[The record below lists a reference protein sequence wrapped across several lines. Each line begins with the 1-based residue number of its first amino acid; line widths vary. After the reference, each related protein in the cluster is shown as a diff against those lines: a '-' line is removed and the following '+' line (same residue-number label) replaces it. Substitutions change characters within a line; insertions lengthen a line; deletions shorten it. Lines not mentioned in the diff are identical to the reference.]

1 MAPFLSK
8 KNKKYV
14 ILGLIILGVVLII
27 FLIRPTITGYNVYQQ
42 LKSMNYT
49 VEDYGKNIE
58 GLKSD
63 LLVSST
69 NLSSCSAFN
78 NELLTELEKYSDK
91 FSECKN
97 ELGSMETNF
106 DFSKS
111 EYEKTIKS
119 LESDLEGK
127 EGDVDELNLKYDL
140 LAKNAANNICCKAK
154 VDNPDIKYYKV
165 ENDRI
170 VCLEEGELSISC

>member
-63 LLVSST
+63 LLG
-69 NLSSCSAFN
+69 N
-78 NELLTELEKYSDK
+78 
-91 FSECKN
+91 
-97 ELGSMETNF
+97 
-106 DFSKS
+106 
-111 EYEKTIKS
+111 
-119 LESDLEGK
+119 
-127 EGDVDELNLKYDL
+127 
-140 LAKNAANNICCKAK
+140 
-154 VDNPDIKYYKV
+154 
-165 ENDRI
+165 
-170 VCLEEGELSISC
+170 